1 MMKLGAGFVFGLC
14 SGFEIRLFR
23 ASERQ
28 VSVFK
33 VPFSGREAFNPTPP
47 ALAFDA
53 TPYVGIDPEPA
64 FAVLNAWIRLIL

>member
-33 VPFSGREAFNPTPP
+33 VPFSRGEAFNSAASTFS
-47 ALAFDA
+47 FDA
-53 TPYVGIDPEPA
+53 APYVGIDPEPA